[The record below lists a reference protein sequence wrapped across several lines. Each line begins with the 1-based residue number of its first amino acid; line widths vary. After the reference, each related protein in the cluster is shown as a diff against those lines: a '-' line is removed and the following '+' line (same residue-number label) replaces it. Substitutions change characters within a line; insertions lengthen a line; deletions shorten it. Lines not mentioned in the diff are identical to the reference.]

1 MQLFFM
7 VSMACG
13 MERGRVRP
21 TKNDDDVSAYVLRSL
36 RLFKLKREGQ
46 TI

>member
-13 MERGRVRP
+13 IERGHVRP
-21 TKNDDDVSAYVLRSL
+21 TKNDDDVSAYVSRSL
-36 RLFKLKREGQ
+36 RLIKLKREGQ